1 MQARSER
8 CSAQWKSHYQ
18 NCRETILES
27 CKSLAQKRKVLIF
40 GAGSLQDI
48 PLDYLASHF
57 DEVLLVDL
65 VFLKPARKLVTRF
78 SNVQLIEHDVT
89 ESLVDTFQASLL
101 IKQPISWLDE
111 SAVDLVVSLNLIT
124 QLPLI
129 PVRWLLSQGRIN
141 EAEADKI
148 GQQLI
153 ANHLIYL
160 QNFSAKTCLIA
171 DRVDVEYDLKGQE
184 IDRFD
189 PWWKVPQPP
198 QRKQWQ
204 WEVAP
209 FGEISSRKRQVNTV
223 GVSIF

>member
-1 MQARSER
+1 MQARSKR
-8 CSAQWKSHYQ
+8 CSAQWQSHYQ

-65 VFLKPARKLVTRF
+65 VFLKSARKRVTRF
-78 SNVQLIEHDVT
+78 SNVQPIEHDVT
-89 ESLVDTFQASLL
+89 ESLADIFQASSQ
-101 IKQPISWLDE
+101 IKQPISWLDDSE
-111 SAVDLVVSLNLIT
+111 VDLVVSLNLIT

-148 GQQLI
+148 GQLLI
-153 ANHLIYL
+153 ANHLSYL

-198 QRKQWQ
+198 QLKQWQ
-204 WEVAP
+204 WEVAA